1 MIDSV
6 EQLAQQ
12 VGVSKACRALGVPRS
27 RVYRARQPDRP
38 PAQTASPG
46 PPSPRALSA
55 EEQQHVRDVLN
66 SPPFQDASPREVY
79 ARLLDQEQTYL
90 CHWRTMYRILDRYGA
105 VRERRNQLRHPTS
118 VKPQLVATA
127 PRQLW
132 SWDITKLVGPAKG
145 IYYSL
150 YVILDVFSRYV
161 VGWMVAEAES
171 AALAQQLIAETCAKE
186 GIQPDHLTLH
196 ADNGAPMQAKSVA
209 LLMVDLGV
217 RASHSRPRVSND
229 NPYSEAQFKTLK
241 YHADYPEQFGSVIDA
256 RIWAHDF
263 FHWYNQDHHHVGLGL
278 LTPAVV
284 HHGQAPAVL
293 EVRRQVLQV
302 AYAAHPERF
311 VRGQPTPPALPV
323 EVWINR
329 PQPNHLEIPSTV
341 DSPFSLRP
349 LSEQL
354 VASETVAIQGA
365 TVKADDRLGLP

>member
-1 MIDSV
+1 MHSV
-6 EQLAQQ
+6 EHLAQR
-12 VGVSKACRALGVPRS
+12 VGVSQACRALGVPRS
-27 RVYRARQPDRP
+27 GVYRARQPHRP
-38 PAQTASPG
+38 PAEKAPPR
-46 PPSPRALSA
+46 PPSPRALSPQ
-55 EEQQHVRDVLN
+55 EQQHVRDVLN
-66 SPPFQDASPREVY
+66 SPRFRDAAPREVY

-90 CHWRTMYRILDRYGA
+90 CHWRTMYRILDQYRE
-105 VRERRNQLRHPTS
+105 VRERRNQLHHPTY

-132 SWDITKLVGPAKG
+132 SWDITKLLGPAKW
-145 IYYSL
+145 IYYYL
-150 YVILDVFSRYV
+150 YVILDVYSRYV

-186 GIQPDHLTLH
+186 GIQPDQLTLH
-196 ADNGAPMQAKSVA
+196 ADNGAPMHAKSVA
-209 LLMVDLGV
+209 LLMADLGV

-241 YHADYPEQFGSVIDA
+241 YHPDYPERFGSVIDA
-256 RIWAHDF
+256 RTWAHGF
-263 FHWYNQDHHHVGLGL
+263 FHWYHHDHPHVGLGL
-278 LTPAVV
+278 LTPTVV

-302 AYAAHPERF
+302 AYTAHPERF
-311 VRGQPTPPALPV
+311 VRGQPTPPALPG

-329 PQPNHLEIPSTV
+329 PQPHHLEIPSAV
-341 DSPFSLRP
+341 DSPVSLRP

-365 TVKADDRLGLP
+365 TVKVHD